1 MVIREMSEGDIGAC
15 VDLSNRVRR
24 ESWEKF
30 EKELYPQYLFEEE
43 LKQYSDET
51 LSRFIKSDNSFAFV
65 SVDKS
70 EVMGLAMGRVN
81 EGGLVDLSWIC
92 VDPLARGKGIGKK
105 LINKVVEYSKSKGCH
120 KIFAYTFPAIAP
132 TVSFYLRCGFVPE
145 AYFRKHWYGLDF
157 VMMSKWLE

>member
-15 VDLSNRVRR
+15 VDLSHRVRR